1 MFHLQ
6 KRKRIK
12 MLKKILYWFLI
23 IFALIQFI
31 PVDRTNVPV
40 DPAADFVKL
49 TGAPAEVTAVLK
61 RSCYDCHS
69 NETVYPQ
76 YAYIAP
82 FSWSVKHHVNKGR
95 KHVNFSQWAAYN
107 KEQKQGILEKTVHVL
122 EDRKMPLLVYI
133 SYHEEA
139 ALTPADRKM
148 VADYFKSLA
157 DSKEN

>member
-1 MFHLQ
+1 MM
-6 KRKRIK
+6 KKT
-12 MLKKILYWFLI
+12 LKI
-23 IFALIQFI
+23 IFCVVAVLLLIQLI

-49 TGAPAEVTAVLK
+49 TEAPAEVTAALK

-122 EDRKMPLLVYI
+122 EDRKMPLPVYI

-139 ALTPADRKM
+139 ALTPADRKRL
-148 VADYFKSLA
+148 ADYFKSLA
-157 DSKEN
+157 DSKEK